1 MIRITQVDRTH
12 GKVTLTVEYDYNKA
26 NYTIQIPNHE
36 LIERMKKLRQLVGRQ
51 LTLQDLKDV
60 FVTLINEFR
69 DEKQPLLTVFPYED
83 YIGVDLE

>member
-1 MIRITQVDRTH
+1 MIKITQVDRTH
-12 GKVTLTVEYDYNKA
+12 GKVTLTVKYDYKEA

-36 LIERMKKLRQLVGRQ
+36 LLERMKKLRQLVGRT

-60 FVTLINEFR
+60 FVALINEFR
-69 DEKQPLLTVFPYED
+69 AGRQPLLTVFPYED